1 MHNDNDTIAARH
13 PDYVDYQVEF
23 DLISALKSGSQ
34 AMRDAG
40 ELYLP
45 KFSKE
50 QQAPYDRRK
59 NSSYLHP
66 GFSDAIEKQ
75 TSKPFSR
82 PIAVEGELDKKMAYI
97 TDDVD
102 GRGTTIT
109 TLAKQ
114 AFAMAASYRRVL
126 LFTDYSI
133 VNLPSGASK
142 SDEVASRASIFSI
155 SDKDFFNWRYGS
167 DGKFDEI
174 RFYSSQLVPKGDFGQ
189 ERQSVIYRWTRK
201 VWEKWIVD
209 DDNDAA
215 PNFTSDVT
223 NDEWK
228 MSASGPNPLGEIPV
242 KEVWFRRDKTT
253 NAELADACLQHY
265 QEMSDQMSIVK
276 FSRTG
281 VWLATGFDDGELDDF
296 TVGPNSILSGQDQDA
311 KLSVVEHSGSAVA
324 IGRAELSILE
334 DRIESLSV
342 KPIERSSGD
351 VTATEVNTNSASQS
365 SDIRSWGISLQEG
378 LEGAIE
384 FAHLWAKKTMP
395 EEFRLE
401 IYQDYSIEG
410 SVADVPSLIEAAR
423 ENLISKEL
431 FLQELKRRGAID
443 ARLVVADELEKLN
456 TEEEKRKADEMEVLE
471 ASKPEPAVNNNS
483 MQDN

>member
-1 MHNDNDTIAARH
+1 
-13 PDYVDYQVEF
+13 
-23 DLISALKSGSQ
+23 
-34 AMRDAG
+34 
-40 ELYLP
+40 
-45 KFSKE
+45 
-50 QQAPYDRRK
+50 
-59 NSSYLHP
+59 
-66 GFSDAIEKQ
+66 
-75 TSKPFSR
+75 
-82 PIAVEGELDKKMAYI
+82 MAYI

-133 VNLPSGASK
+133 VNLASGASK
-142 SDEVASRASIFSI
+142 SDEVASRASIFNI
-155 SDKDFFNWRYGS
+155 SDKDFFNWKYGA

-174 RFYSSQLVPKGDFGQ
+174 RFYSSQLVPKGEFGQ

-296 TVGPNSILSGQDQDA
+296 TIGPNSILSGQDQDA

-334 DRIESLSV
+334 DRIESFGW
-342 KPIERSSGD
+342 KCY
-351 VTATEVNTNSASQS
+351 
-365 SDIRSWGISLQEG
+365 
-378 LEGAIE
+378 
-384 FAHLWAKKTMP
+384 
-395 EEFRLE
+395 
-401 IYQDYSIEG
+401 YQFVYTS
-410 SVADVPSLIEAAR
+410 
-423 ENLISKEL
+423 ISK
-431 FLQELKRRGAID
+431 IYS
-443 ARLVVADELEKLN
+443 VI
-456 TEEEKRKADEMEVLE
+456 
-471 ASKPEPAVNNNS
+471 
-483 MQDN
+483 